1 MTISDITTSDITT
14 SDLANSGIAGSTAT
28 RSHRAETVRV
38 LCGATVLLPGDPGF
52 DEARTPWNL
61 AVDQRPAAVAFPT
74 NAEETAEVVRAAVDA
89 GLRVAPQSTGH
100 NAGPLGR
107 LDDVVIVRTSGMDSV
122 QIDPVRQ
129 RARVG
134 GGAIWLPVVQA
145 AAAEGFAVLHGSSP
159 DVGVAGYSLGGGI
172 FLYARKL
179 GLQTNSITGVQIVT
193 ADGSI
198 VWADATEN
206 AELFWAIRGGGGN
219 FGIVTALEFAIFPF
233 DTTYAGM
240 MVWDRRDTERVL
252 RGWLAWAADAPDEV
266 TTSFR
271 VLDLPPLPDI
281 PEPFRG
287 RQLVVIDGAV
297 LASDQRGSEILSA
310 LRDLGPELD
319 TFGRVPVASLAR
331 LHMDPEGPTPGASNA
346 VVLAG
351 MPEEAIRAFVDLA
364 GPASQ
369 STLLVNEIR
378 QLGGALSRPHPGA
391 GAMPTLDGEFLVLG
405 AAIAATPE
413 MGAAARRDA
422 DRLVAAMHP
431 FRAGRQYLNFVEHAA
446 DPSSGYDP
454 VTWGRLVTIKTAY
467 DVDAVI
473 VANHP
478 VRRTFEIED

>member
-1 MTISDITTSDITT
+1 MTVQDFVHP
-14 SDLANSGIAGSTAT
+14 STLRRT
-28 RSHRAETVRV
+28 RAESLRG
-38 LCGATVLLPGDPGF
+38 LCGGAVYLPGDPGF
-52 DEARTPWNL
+52 DDARAAWNV
-61 AVDQRPAAVAFPT
+61 AVDQRPAAVAYPA
-74 NAEETAEVVRAAVDA
+74 NAIETSQLVQAAVAA
-89 GLRVAPQSTGH
+89 GLRVGPQSTGH

-107 LDDVVIVRTSGMDSV
+107 LDDVMIVRTSAMTHID
-122 QIDPVRQ
+122 IDPVRQ
-129 RARVG
+129 VATVG
-134 GGAIWLPVVQA
+134 GGALWLPVVE
-145 AAAEGFAVLHGSSP
+145 AAAEHGFAVLHGSSP

-172 FLYARKL
+172 FMYARKL
-179 GLQTNSITGVQIVT
+179 GMQTNNITGLEVVT

-198 VWADATEN
+198 LWASDAEN
-206 AELFWAIRGGGGN
+206 SELFWALRGGGGS
-219 FGIVTALEFAIFPF
+219 FGIVTALELRMFGFQDA
-233 DTTYAGM
+233 YAGM
-240 MVWDRRDTERVL
+240 MVWDRTETERVL
-252 RGWLAWAADAPDEV
+252 RRWVQWAGDAPDEV

-271 VLDLPPLPDI
+271 VLNLPPLPDI

-331 LHMDPEGPTPGASNA
+331 LHMDPEGPTPGVSNA

-405 AAIAATPE
+405 AGIAATPE

-478 VRRTFEIED
+478 ARRTFEIED

>member
-1 MTISDITTSDITT
+1 MTVQDFVHP
-14 SDLANSGIAGSTAT
+14 STLRRA
-28 RSHRAETVRV
+28 RAESLLG
-38 LCGATVLLPGDPGF
+38 LCGGAVYLPGDPGF
-52 DEARTPWNL
+52 DDARTAWNV
-61 AVDQRPAAVAFPT
+61 AVDQRPAAVAYPR
-74 NAEETAEVVRAAVDA
+74 NAVETAEVVRAAVDA

-271 VLDLPPLPDI
+271 VLNLPPLPDI

-297 LASDQRGSEILSA
+297 LASDERSIEILAA
-310 LRDLGPELD
+310 LRELKPDVD
-319 TFGRVPVASLAR
+319 TFGRVPVQALAR
-331 LHMDPEGPTPGASNA
+331 LHMDPEGPTPAVSNTA
-346 VVLAG
+346 LLDG
-351 MPEEAIRAFVDLA
+351 MPEEAIQAFVRQA
-364 GPASQ
+364 GPEST
-369 STLLVNEIR
+369 STLLVSELR
-378 QLGGALSRPHPGA
+378 QLGG
-391 GAMPTLDGEFLVLG
+391 
-405 AAIAATPE
+405 
-413 MGAAARRDA
+413 
-422 DRLVAAMHP
+422 
-431 FRAGRQYLNFVEHAA
+431 
-446 DPSSGYDP
+446 
-454 VTWGRLVTIKTAY
+454 
-467 DVDAVI
+467 
-473 VANHP
+473 
-478 VRRTFEIED
+478 